1 MKNVLLITMTNIKR
15 NKFSLFLSLLGG
27 VILCFLLAAMGNL
40 AADIRLSKIHI
51 GLIDQDQSKL
61 SADFKAYLTQEL
73 DYELIS
79 DLTYEELSVQLIE
92 KKISVIIEIPEGF
105 YEMAAIGILKDLT
118 VTSLDDYENAAFLQA
133 NLNSYMQSIRMLSKG
148 AGGEKDLFDRLLAD
162 YEREGIPISQT
173 AAQFLDTKLLKDKEG
188 FINSIGFY
196 LMLVFGLSV
205 IISFQV
211 VEDFLSGVFHRVKTS
226 PVKPVQYILGSGFF
240 GMIIC
245 GLEIVVYCGYIRLAD
260 IQIGFP
266 LGLLVAMMLLY
277 SMFTVCFAI
286 VIALWVKSKAA
297 VGAASTGFSTLGC
310 ILGGAYFP
318 LDLAPQS
325 LQNLARILPQ
335 YWFMETFKA
344 LQVDRS
350 ANVWPNFIILA
361 LFTLLTFLSGAVMF
375 AQANKSK

>member
-148 AGGEKDLFDRLLAD
+148 ADGEKDLFDRLLAD

-226 PVKPVQYILGSGFF
+226 PVKPVQYILGSGIF

-245 GLEIVVYCGYIRLAD
+245 GLEIVVYCSYIRLAD

-344 LQVDRS
+344 LQADRS

>member
-133 NLNSYMQSIRMLSKG
+133 NLNSYMQSIRMLSAG
-148 AGGEKDLFDRLLAD
+148 ADGEKDLFDRLLAD
-162 YEREGIPISQT
+162 YERKGIPISQT
-173 AAQFLDTKLLKDKEG
+173 AAQLLDTKLLKDKEG

-226 PVKPVQYILGSGFF
+226 PVKPVQYILGSGIF

>member
-133 NLNSYMQSIRMLSKG
+133 NLNSYMQSIRMLSAG
-148 AGGEKDLFDRLLAD
+148 ADGEKDLFDRLLAD
-162 YEREGIPISQT
+162 YERKGIPISQT